1 MQNDFEVLSRILKSR
16 YSCRAF
22 QAQQVAD
29 ADIEEIVM
37 AASRVPTWCNA
48 QPWQILVTKGSA
60 TKVFREAL
68 VHAAQ
73 TGDMVPDF
81 EWPLQYSGDYQ
92 DRRRVCGYQLYEAL
106 GIERGDRERRG
117 EQMMENFRF
126 FGAPH
131 VAIVTTE
138 AELGPYGAMDT
149 GGFIALFTL
158 AARAKGIA
166 TVAQASVTGY
176 APTIRKHFEIPENRL
191 IQTAISFGYEDTGHP
206 ANSFRT
212 DRASIED
219 VLTFIEDG
227 N

>member
-22 QAQQVAD
+22 QPQQVAD
-29 ADIEEIVM
+29 ADIEEIVL

-48 QPWQILVTKGSA
+48 QPWQVLVTKGAA
-60 TKVFREAL
+60 TRDFGKVL
-68 VHAAQ
+68 VQ
-73 TGDMVPDF
+73 TAETRKMDPDF

-106 GIERGDRERRG
+106 GIERDDRERRG

-166 TVAQASVTGY
+166 SVAQASVTGY
-176 APTIRKHFEIPENRL
+176 APTIREHFNIPENRL

-206 ANSFRT
+206 ANGFRT
-212 DRASIED
+212 DRAKIED
-219 VLTFIEDG
+219 VLTFIDDG
-227 N
+227 S

>member
-1 MQNDFEVLSRILKSR
+1 MQNDFEVLSRILKNR

-22 QAQQVAD
+22 QSRQVAD
-29 ADIEEIVM
+29 RDIEEIVLT
-37 AASRVPTWCNA
+37 ASRVPTWCNA
-48 QPWQILVTKGSA
+48 QPWQVLVTKGA
-60 TKVFREAL
+60 VTKALSEAL
-68 VHAAQ
+68 VHSARTA
-73 TGDMVPDF
+73 DMDPDF

-106 GIERGDRERRG
+106 GIERNDREGRG

-131 VAIVTTE
+131 VAIITTE

-149 GGFIALFTL
+149 GGFISVFTL
-158 AARAKGIA
+158 VARAKGIA

-176 APTIRKHFEIPENRL
+176 APIIRKHFEIPENRL
-191 IQTAISFGYEDTGHP
+191 IQTAISFGYEDTEHP

-212 DRASIED
+212 DRADIED
-219 VLTFIEDG
+219 VLTFIDDEK
-227 N
+227 

>member
-22 QAQQVAD
+22 QARPVSD
-29 ADIEEIVM
+29 ADIEEIVL

-48 QPWQILVTKGSA
+48 QPWQVLVTRGPA
-60 TKVFREAL
+60 TTTFRDAL
-68 VHAAQ
+68 VHTAQ
-73 TGDMVPDF
+73 NEDMTPDF
-81 EWPLQYSGDYQ
+81 EWPLQYSGNYQ

-106 GIERGDRERRG
+106 GIQRDDRERRT

-166 TVAQASVTGY
+166 SVAQASVTGY
-176 APTIRKHFEIPENRL
+176 APTIRNHFGIPENRL
-191 IQTAISFGYEDTGHP
+191 IQTAISFGYEDAAHP

-212 DRASIED
+212 DRAKISD
-219 VLTFIEDG
+219 VLTFTDMG

>member
-1 MQNDFEVLSRILKSR
+1 MENDFKVLSRILKSR

-22 QAQQVAD
+22 QSQQVAD
-29 ADIEEIVM
+29 ADIEEIVL
-37 AASRVPTWCNA
+37 AASHVPTWCNA
-48 QPWQILVTKGSA
+48 QPWQVLVTRGSA
-60 TKVFREAL
+60 TNAFSSAL

-73 TGDMVPDF
+73 SGDMDPDF
-81 EWPLQYSGDYQ
+81 EWPLHYSGDYQ
-92 DRRRVCGYQLYEAL
+92 HRRRVCGYQLYEAL
-106 GIERGDRERRG
+106 GIERDDRERRG

-149 GGFIALFTL
+149 GGFIALFTV

-176 APTIRKHFEIPENRL
+176 APTIRKHFNIPENRL
-191 IQTAISFGYEDTGHP
+191 VQTAISFGYEDTGHP

-212 DRASIED
+212 DRAKITD
-219 VLTFIEDG
+219 VLTFID
-227 N
+227 NVN